1 MKLQEK
7 EIMLINAL
15 DNQAGVSAKDC
26 LSENNQVTFLVKE
39 NEVGRAIGKDGAN
52 IKYLSNKIKKNIEII
67 PYYDKPELFLKK
79 NMKNVKFNAIQYNKT
94 KNQGIIF
101 IELDNE
107 NKKKLQQEN
116 NKLKKIKVLLER
128 NYEIKSIKIK

>member
-15 DNQAGVSAKDC
+15 DNQSRVSAKDC

-39 NEVGRAIGKDGAN
+39 EEVGRAIGKNGMN
-52 IKYLSNKIKKNIEII
+52 IKNLSNQIKKKIEIL
-67 PYYDKPELFLKK
+67 PYYDKPEMFLRK
-79 NMKNVKFNAIQYNKT
+79 NLSKIKFISVQYNKM
-94 KNQGIIF
+94 KNSEIIF
-101 IELDNE
+101 VELDNE

-116 NKLKKIKVLLER
+116 NKLKKIKTLLER
-128 NYEIKSIKIK
+128 NYEIKTIKIK